1 MAQTAK
7 NVVGSQPKAGGA
19 VWVAPVDST
28 VPTDASSALD
38 VAFKSL
44 GYIATSGIVE
54 AINKETSEIP
64 AYGGDVVLILN
75 TKHSVTYK
83 FKPMEHT
90 ADVLKLIYGDDNVIG
105 SGDEITSK
113 LNGKE
118 LDNKCFVFETV
129 LSDGRVERIVVPN
142 AKVTAIGE
150 SNYADGSE
158 VSNEITIT
166 CFPDAS
172 GNKAYKYIAKV
183 G

>member
-44 GYIATSGIVE
+44 GYIKTSGIVE
-54 AINKETSEIP
+54 TINKETSEIQ
-64 AYGGDVVLILN
+64 AYGGDVVLVLN

-83 FKPMEHT
+83 FSPMEHT
-90 ADVLKLIYGDDNVIG
+90 ADVFKIIYGDDNVSG
-105 SGDEITSK
+105 SGDEITLK

-118 LDNKCFVFETV
+118 LANKCFVFENV

-150 SNYADGSE
+150 NNYADGSDLG
-158 VSNEITIT
+158 NEITIT
-166 CFPDAS
+166 CFPDAQ
-172 GNKAYKYIAKV
+172 GNKVYKYIAKV
-183 G
+183 A